1 MARLIAPNGVEV
13 DASEQDTP
21 ILLASGYVRAE
32 QKQEQPTK
40 KTRTRKKAV
49 KDEQAD

>member
-1 MARLIAPNGVEV
+1 MAWLVAPNGVEV
-13 DASEQDTP
+13 NASELDTP